1 LLILSTNF
9 KNFKHLYNQLLYK
22 EDIKRLI
29 AGDETAFKLAYG
41 LYSDKIYRLAYRFLK
56 DQDLSAEIVQE
67 TFITFWLNRDKLD
80 PDVNLWPYLY
90 VITKRLSINSLKQI
104 YKSTDNLK
112 LLIQRTIQ
120 EYNYTEEH
128 IAAEDLKIF
137 TQKIIDQLPQQQ
149 QLVFKLSRND
159 GLSYKEIADKLHISQ
174 HTVRNHMIQALK
186 TLKAHLKSA
195 DLIFFLAMIIHH

>member
-1 LLILSTNF
+1 M
-9 KNFKHLYNQLLYK
+9 YNQFVYK
-22 EDIKRLI
+22 EDIERLI
-29 AGDETAFKLAYG
+29 AGDETAFRLVYG
-41 LYSDKIYRLAYRFLK
+41 LYNGKIYKLAYRFLK
-56 DQDLSAEIVQE
+56 DQQLSAEIVQE

-80 PDVNLWPYLY
+80 PNVDLWPYLY

-112 LLIQRTIQ
+112 LLIQRTIA
-120 EYNYTEEH
+120 EHNYTEEY
-128 IAAEDLKIF
+128 IAADDLKIF
-137 TQKIIDQLPQQQ
+137 TQKIIDLLPRQQ

-186 TLKAHLKSA
+186 TLKTHLKSA
-195 DLIFFLAMIIHH
+195 DLIFFLAIILRHH